1 MKSQN
6 INLCLVSL
14 LTIILIFIISIKMF
28 LKKEFFID
36 FLSKTET
43 LQYFKNISAQKI
55 TRPNDSS
62 FYGFTKSD
70 KATLG
75 IKDDK
80 NEDVLPIVW
89 SLFEHIFEKVN
100 KNDTKIKNLQADIF
114 SATKETL
121 ELMGKLEI
129 RESSQITDAL

>member
-14 LTIILIFIISIKMF
+14 LTIILIFIISVKMF

-36 FLSKTET
+36 FLSRTET

-62 FYGFTKSD
+62 FYGFTQSD
-70 KATLG
+70 KGTLG
-75 IKDDK
+75 IQDDK

-89 SLFEHIFEKVN
+89 SLFEYIFEKVN
-100 KNDTKIKNLQADIF
+100 KNDTKIKHLQADIF